1 MRSPGHAGLYFL
13 EGCHVST
20 DLWTSHPRF
29 YFSWNIHN
37 PTYVFLKKTQRSV
50 LFFYIRIGTPG
61 PTYVSLLTILY
72 IFKLFYMLLYIIF
85 IFIIYLADTYICKK
99 TISHIL
105 LTYKNNFLTNKILD
119 CFGTKILVIV
129 YKSLV
134 RFKDEC
140 NNITYYLNI
149 FITKCS
155 ALFYFLITLLAQPNI
170 IIRINPAKSCI
181 SRKCKW
187 PVIF

>member
-1 MRSPGHAGLYFL
+1 MYRPAYGPPIRGFIFGSP
-13 EGCHVST
+13 
-20 DLWTSHPRF
+20 
-29 YFSWNIHN
+29 I
-37 PTYVFLKKTQRSV
+37 YVFFLKKMQRYV

-85 IFIIYLADTYICKK
+85 IVIIYLTDTYICKK

-105 LTYKNNFLTNKILD
+105 FTYKNNFLTIKSWIFLA
-119 CFGTKILVIV
+119 TKILVIV

-155 ALFYFLITLLAQPNI
+155 APFYFLITLLAQPNI
-170 IIRINPAKSCI
+170 IIRISPAKSCI
-181 SRKCKW
+181 
-187 PVIF
+187 